1 MGVKRVCLFVYT
13 HAPAADQGWEGV
25 PADPASLPQRL
36 MRYAVSL
43 IRITR
48 IMLSNALNDINDLAK
63 A

>member
-1 MGVKRVCLFVYT
+1 MSFCIYT
-13 HAPAADQGWEGV
+13 RPAADRPRGGV

-43 IRITR
+43 ILITC
-48 IMLSNALNDINDLAK
+48 IMVSNALNDINDLAR